1 MKEQW
6 ENTDYDYIQV
16 SNLGNV
22 RTKDT
27 VREFNKYN
35 RLNKTHVKTKR
46 LIKSH
51 IMKQQ
56 KNNKGY
62 LFVCYKQGGK
72 RKNILV
78 HRLVA
83 QAFIPN
89 PNNKKEVNHIDGNPL
104 NNIVSNLEWCTS
116 SENRTHAYYVL
127 GRPCFGKYK
136 K

>member
-1 MKEQW
+1 M
-6 ENTDYDYIQV
+6 
-16 SNLGNV
+16 
-22 RTKDT
+22 
-27 VREFNKYN
+27 
-35 RLNKTHVKTKR
+35 
-46 LIKSH
+46 
-51 IMKQQ
+51 
-56 KNNKGY
+56 
-62 LFVCYKQGGK
+62 
-72 RKNILV
+72 

-89 PNNKKEVNHIDGNPL
+89 PDNKKEVNHIDGNPL